1 MSGSQRAW
9 REYAP
14 AEDTFLLADAAGRES
29 GRAALDVGTG
39 SGYLAGVL
47 QERFETVVATDVD
60 LGVLRNQTYPARM
73 RVCCHGASALRG
85 PFDLAVCNPPYLAT
99 EQVLDPATDGG
110 PGGFEVPASMI
121 RTAAPL
127 LRPGGKLLFVSSSL
141 SDYGRLVR
149 LCSKLGM
156 PASVA
161 RRKRLFFEELVVVEA
176 VASGA
181 GGPRRPPGRPR
192 PSAP

>member
-1 MSGSQRAW
+1 M
-9 REYAP
+9 
-14 AEDTFLLADAAGRES
+14 LADAAGSES

-39 SGYLAGVL
+39 SGYLANIL
-47 QERFETVVATDVD
+47 QERFETVVATDID
-60 LGVLRNQTYPARM
+60 LGVLAGQTYPARM

-85 PFDLAVCNPPYLAT
+85 PFDLAVCNPPYLDA
-99 EQVLDPATDGG
+99 DPVVDAATDGG

-141 SDYGRLVR
+141 SDYGRLVG

-156 PASVA
+156 SASVA

-181 GGPRRPPGRPR
+181 GGPRRPRGRPR